1 MSKYHDHNH
10 NSGFTTGLII
20 WGIIG
25 AVAALLSAPK
35 PGSELRSEL
44 IEKTD
49 DIKVKADDLTASL
62 RSNISPGVVEISNRI
77 APTISSAKEKLSP
90 LVDEISKQL
99 SKSTKDKNSDT
110 DDESK

>member
-20 WGIIG
+20 GGIIG

-77 APTISSAKEKLSP
+77 APTISTAKEKFSP
-90 LVDEISKQL
+90 LIDEISKQF
-99 SKSTKDKNSDT
+99 SKDSSENNSETGDP
-110 DDESK
+110 K